1 MEKRTTSTVITIHDD
16 TDSSSQELGV
26 CGKLLTMIRR
36 ISSRQASPV
45 MTPRG
50 SSRSSHRNHSAVKF
64 IDIVSG
70 GSSPTTKA
78 TTTNTVLVHNKRK
91 HSNNKGNKDGD
102 DDVKKIPEEKI
113 TTNFHDHLNHEFD
126 KFLNRTKNSF
136 KAPEV
141 DNKVASAGE
150 NHHHHHHQQQQQH
163 HGIKKKESFKDHISD
178 YIHRTK
184 FMIRSH
190 PPGSTT
196 MSHSKQSTNNKN

>member
-70 GSSPTTKA
+70 GSPPTTKA
-78 TTTNTVLVHNKRK
+78 STTTNTVLVHNKLSRLLRLR
-91 HSNNKGNKDGD
+91 
-102 DDVKKIPEEKI
+102 I
-113 TTNFHDHLNHEFD
+113 
-126 KFLNRTKNSF
+126 RW
-136 KAPEV
+136 
-141 DNKVASAGE
+141 
-150 NHHHHHHQQQQQH
+150 HQQ
-163 HGIKKKESFKDHISD
+163 GKTIINNNSIMGLRRKKVLRIIYRIIFTE
-178 YIHRTK
+178 
-184 FMIRSH
+184 
-190 PPGSTT
+190 
-196 MSHSKQSTNNKN
+196 QSL

>member
-1 MEKRTTSTVITIHDD
+1 MEKTTTSTVITIHDD

-70 GSSPTTKA
+70 GSPPTTKA
-78 TTTNTVLVHNKRK
+78 STTTNTVLVHNKRK
-91 HSNNKGNKDGD
+91 HSNNNKANKDGE
-102 DDVKKIPEEKI
+102 KIPEEKI

-141 DNKVASAGE
+141 ENKVASAGE
-150 NHHHHHHQQQQQH
+150 NHHQQQQH